1 VGNLQIAL
9 RTTLE
14 SSLGRFG
21 IWMLVPVAAYT
32 LFAARHW
39 RLLRDR
45 VWLLFLAT
53 WIVALGALV
62 SQWDPSNLE
71 HKVALIPI
79 VLMLAASIHAM
90 TRDKLPRAL
99 KAGAIVLAG
108 ALVAVGIVEGIL
120 PFTDLQTDQ
129 LYRLSE
135 EIHEQSQAPEVLLVG
150 LVSERRGD
158 AVVLSSMTFF
168 DQRVLLISSA
178 DRSYEERI
186 AQRAREGGDILTM
199 IDGHPRRQL
208 PPVGR
213 LR

>member
-1 VGNLQIAL
+1 
-9 RTTLE
+9 
-14 SSLGRFG
+14 
-21 IWMLVPVAAYT
+21 
-32 LFAARHW
+32 
-39 RLLRDR
+39 
-45 VWLLFLAT
+45 LFLAT
-53 WIVALGALV
+53 WIVVLGALV

-79 VLMLAASIHAM
+79 VLVMAVSIHAS
-90 TRDKLPRAL
+90 TRDRLPKAL

-108 ALVAVGIVEGIL
+108 ALVVVGIVEGIL
-120 PFTDLQTDQ
+120 PFIDLQTDQ
-129 LYRLSE
+129 LYRLSA

-150 LVSERRGD
+150 LVSERRGN

-168 DQRVLLISSA
+168 DQRVLLLSSA
-178 DRSYEERI
+178 DPSYEERI
-186 AQRAREGGDILTM
+186 AQRARDGGDILKM